1 MIGCESRRG
10 GEVRTVITS
19 QEMDAGFLEEVRSLG
34 GESVTKCYQCGS
46 CTANCPLSFQ
56 VKAFPR
62 RTIRLVQLGLRERV
76 LSSLD
81 MWLCYFCG
89 DCTKTCPR
97 DADPAGLMMAL
108 RRYVIMK
115 YDWTGFSSRLYQSK
129 RVELLAIIAMAWITG
144 LFIYF
149 LHGPIVLTGTELLTF
164 APLEVVEAAGLA
176 IFAILASLLSMNLL
190 RMYRF
195 IMNTD
200 DTKRRGIS
208 IRTYMVELVK
218 TLPIHFFTQKRLRD
232 CSDGSSDG
240 KYWVYHLMFFGGY
253 VTSFVLFMILLRYT
267 LTNTPFLIFN
277 PLSAVGIA
285 AAAALLLAAT
295 LTIHGRIKKNLPVW
309 KYSHSTDW
317 MYLLL
322 LVLTVATGILTGIF
336 RYIGMPLATY
346 LTFSLHL
353 MIVVPFLILEVPF
366 AKWSHLAYR
375 PFALYLAKLKEIE
388 MSKPIH
394 VVEGIIPYRA
404 DN

>member
-1 MIGCESRRG
+1 
-10 GEVRTVITS
+10 
-19 QEMDAGFLEEVRSLG
+19 
-34 GESVTKCYQCGS
+34 
-46 CTANCPLSFQ
+46 
-56 VKAFPR
+56 
-62 RTIRLVQLGLRERV
+62 
-76 LSSLD
+76 
-81 MWLCYFCG
+81 
-89 DCTKTCPR
+89 
-97 DADPAGLMMAL
+97 
-108 RRYVIMK
+108 
-115 YDWTGFSSRLYQSK
+115 
-129 RVELLAIIAMAWITG
+129 
-144 LFIYF
+144 
-149 LHGPIVLTGTELLTF
+149 LTF
-164 APLEVVEAAGLA
+164 APLEVVETAGLA

-195 IMNTD
+195 IMNTE

-208 IRTYMVELVK
+208 IRTYIVELVK

-232 CSDGSSDG
+232 CSEGSSDR

-285 AAAALLLAAT
+285 AAAALLFAAT
-295 LTIHGRIKKNLPVW
+295 LTIHGRIKKSLPVW
-309 KYSHSTDW
+309 KYSHPTDW

-336 RYIGMPLATY
+336 RYIGIPLATY

-375 PFALYLAKLKEIE
+375 PFALYFARLKEIE

-394 VVEGIIPYRA
+394 VVEGRIPYRA

>member
-1 MIGCESRRG
+1 
-10 GEVRTVITS
+10 
-19 QEMDAGFLEEVRSLG
+19 MDAGFLREIEALG
-34 GESVTKCYQCGS
+34 GESIRKCYQCGS
-46 CTANCPLSFQ
+46 CTANCPLTSKI
-56 VKAFPR
+56 KAFPR
-62 RTIRLVQLGLRERV
+62 RTLRLVQLGLGERAIR
-76 LSSLD
+76 SPD

-108 RRYVIMK
+108 RRYLITK
-115 YDWTGFSSRLYQSK
+115 YDWTGFSSRLYRSK

-149 LHGPIVLTGTELLTF
+149 LHGPIVLSRTELLTF
-164 APLEVVEAAGLA
+164 APLEVVETAGLA

-195 IMNTD
+195 IMNTE

-208 IRTYMVELVK
+208 IRTYIVELVK

-232 CSDGSSDG
+232 CSEGSSDR

-285 AAAALLLAAT
+285 AAAALLFAAA
-295 LTIHGRIKKNLPVW
+295 LTIHGRIKKSLPVW
-309 KYSHSTDW
+309 KYSHPTDW

-336 RYIGMPLATY
+336 RYIGIPLATY

-375 PFALYLAKLKEIE
+375 PFALYFARLKEIE

-394 VVEGIIPYRA
+394 VVEGRMPYRA